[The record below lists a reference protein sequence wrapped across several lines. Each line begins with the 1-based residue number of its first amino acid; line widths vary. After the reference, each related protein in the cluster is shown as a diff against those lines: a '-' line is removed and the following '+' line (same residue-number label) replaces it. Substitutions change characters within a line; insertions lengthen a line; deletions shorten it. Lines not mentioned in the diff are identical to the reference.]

1 MERLQYD
8 NIFEAIT
15 DDAAEAADM
24 EFRADMLLV
33 IRKIIEQKGWTQKEA
48 AAALDVAQPRVSELL
63 RGKLDL
69 FSADKLISFLAKLG
83 YRIKPQFVPERQ
95 QPLKVKVRKE
105 ALAA

>member
-1 MERLQYD
+1 MERLQYN

-24 EFRADMLLV
+24 EFRADMILV
-33 IRKIIEQKGWTQKEA
+33 IRKIIEQKEWTQKEA
-48 AAALDVAQPRVSELL
+48 ASALGVAQPRVSELL
-63 RGKLDL
+63 RGKVDL

-83 YRIKPQFVPERQ
+83 FRIKPQFVAERQ
-95 QPLKVKVRKE
+95 QPLKVRVSQE

>member
-83 YRIKPQFVPERQ
+83 YRIKPQFVPGRQ
-95 QPLKVKVRKE
+95 QPLKVKVRQE